1 MKTAFLITID
11 VETKSHGDPRQD
23 IFGFVPGHEQ
33 SYGIELM
40 MDMLERHRMRGTFFL
55 NAYEVAKHGEE
66 FVARAARMI
75 QSRGHDLELHTHPL
89 PMYRYYGM
97 SKAPLEQQV
106 AILERG
112 ISLIEGWT
120 GRKVRAHRAGAFAA
134 NADTLR
140 AVEAVGL
147 SADCSL
153 SPGSR
158 VPAPLISE
166 LGPSNLARH
175 VDGVWEIP
183 VTYYDQVRVGPW
195 RSNRILDI
203 EASSLPEIKRVTRW
217 AIRHHLPTV
226 CLLMHSFSFCRHGR
240 PDYRAIKRFSALLAW
255 LGEQEDIDI
264 ATVEQACG
272 KLDATAAPRPEPGVP
287 CTGIVLTWGR
297 ALASWNDG
305 WKNLLVSVSS
315 IVWLAML
322 VLALCILGMH
332 LRRHSLP
339 RHTPSDVTRPS
350 RANRSVLK

>member
-1 MKTAFLITID
+1 MKTAFLITVD
-11 VETKSHGDPRQD
+11 VETKSHGDPTRD

-106 AILERG
+106 EILERG

-147 SADCSL
+147 AADCSL

-158 VPAPLISE
+158 VPVPLVGD
-166 LGPSNLARH
+166 LGSSDLARR
-175 VDGVWEIP
+175 VGGLWEIP
-183 VTYYDQVRVGPW
+183 VTYYDQVRVGRW
-195 RSNRILDI
+195 RSSRILDI

-217 AIRHHLPTV
+217 AIRQHLPTV

-240 PDYRAIKRFSALLAW
+240 PNRVAIRRFSALLTW
-255 LGEQEDIDI
+255 LGEQEDIDVG
-264 ATVEQACG
+264 TVEQACE

-287 CTGIVLTWGR
+287 YTGVGLTWGR
-297 ALASWNDG
+297 AMGSWNDG
-305 WKNLLVSVSS
+305 WKNFLVSLVG
-315 IVWLAML
+315 VFCLAVL
-322 VLALCILGMH
+322 VAGLAYLGYA
-332 LRRHSLP
+332 L
-339 RHTPSDVTRPS
+339 VTR
-350 RANRSVLK
+350 